1 MPVRLRDTTDADVM
15 PLGSTKNRYLLKY
28 NATTDEFDMIS
39 ADDILSVSVSDD
51 DLPDDFI
58 DQIEVEVDPNKMFF
72 YDLNA
77 GTF

>member
-1 MPVRLRDTTDADVM
+1 MPIRLRDTTDSDLK
-15 PLGSTKNRYLLKY
+15 PLGSPKNKQLLKY
-28 NATTDEFDMIS
+28 NATTDEFDLIS
-39 ADDILSVSVSDD
+39 ADQILSVSVSDD